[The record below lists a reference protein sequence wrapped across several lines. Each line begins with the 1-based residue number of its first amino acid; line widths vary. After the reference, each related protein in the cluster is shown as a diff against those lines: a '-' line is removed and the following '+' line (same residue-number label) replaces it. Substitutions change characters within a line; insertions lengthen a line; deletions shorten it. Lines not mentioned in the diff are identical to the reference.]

1 MAMKNTTIFQAKSNQ
16 SGVQYPNNCIFYNNQ
31 KSTIMTFK
39 IETVF
44 YPTGWVAIAVSGL
57 NLLVSERHQDEDD
70 AIADVKNQID
80 SFIYKT
86 I

>member
-1 MAMKNTTIFQAKSNQ
+1 
-16 SGVQYPNNCIFYNNQ
+16 
-31 KSTIMTFK
+31 MTFK

-80 SFIYKT
+80 SFIYQT

>member
-1 MAMKNTTIFQAKSNQ
+1 
-16 SGVQYPNNCIFYNNQ
+16 
-31 KSTIMTFK
+31 MTFK

-44 YPTGWVAIAVSGL
+44 YPSGWVAIAVSGL
-57 NLLVSERHQDEDD
+57 NLLISERHQDEDD

-80 SFIYKT
+80 SFIYQT

>member
-1 MAMKNTTIFQAKSNQ
+1 MN
-16 SGVQYPNNCIFYNNQ
+16 
-31 KSTIMTFK
+31 FK

-44 YPTGWVAIAVSGL
+44 YPSGWVAIAVSGL
-57 NLLVSERHQDEDD
+57 NILLSERHQDEED

-80 SFIYKT
+80 SFIYQT